1 MDGSVINYEFEAKVI
16 SDWNLNSVKDPYP
29 IDLIGYY
36 GFENAGE
43 AEFRLFK
50 AFYRNLMNMFSD
62 PVVKRDNIWRGN
74 VDVLYDVLEEVWSDY
89 QRQYNP
95 EGYGKKKFVP
105 SFTPE
110 GFNFL
115 LNNLK

>member
-1 MDGSVINYEFEAKVI
+1 MDMFG
-16 SDWNLNSVKDPYP
+16 NS
-29 IDLIGYY
+29 
-36 GFENAGE
+36 
-43 AEFRLFK
+43 
-50 AFYRNLMNMFSD
+50 
-62 PVVKRDNIWRGN
+62 VVKRDNIWRGN